1 MKNIKASTRY
11 ANALLDLSIEKN
23 QLEKVYQDI
32 VTLKATCEGS
42 RELVNLLN
50 SPIVKEDK
58 KKQALTA
65 VFGSSFDELSINYI
79 NLLVSKNRES
89 LLPTIAEQFI
99 KAYENHKNILTVEVT
114 SAIKLDEAQKNKVLS
129 LVKHDGEINLVEK
142 TDPALI
148 GGFIVRMGDKQI
160 DASIAKKFKD
170 LRKEIILN

>member
-142 TDPALI
+142 IDPSLI
-148 GGFIVRMGDKQI
+148 GGFVVRMGDKQI

>member
-50 SPIVKEDK
+50 SPIVKENK

-99 KAYENHKNILTVEVT
+99 KAYESHKNILTVEVT

>member
-11 ANALLDLSIEKN
+11 AKALLDLSIEKN

-32 VTLKATCEGS
+32 ITLKETCKGS

-50 SPIVKEDK
+50 SPVVKEDQ

-79 NLLVSKNRES
+79 NLLVSKNREA

-129 LVKHDGEINLVEK
+129 LVKHDGEINLIEK
-142 TDPALI
+142 TDPSLI

-160 DASIAKKFKD
+160 DASIAKKFTD

>member
-50 SPIVKEDK
+50 SPIVKENK

-99 KAYENHKNILTVEVT
+99 KAYEIHKNILTVEVT